1 MPRINWMQ
9 PRERLK
15 KDYFDLN
22 LNVQEKRVCWKSV
35 ILKTIMII
43 LRGEE
48 MEALILCLTSPKY
61 TALYQVYIVVVHENF
76 HIQKTQ
82 NIKVGLHL
90 LQQADGL
97 MDDEDEEIPTDDIIE
112 RMEERL
118 EAAQN
123 QQKRLFLIIFQVWRN
138 LK

>member
-1 MPRINWMQ
+1 MFNQ
-9 PRERLK
+9 PK
-15 KDYFDLN
+15 
-22 LNVQEKRVCWKSV
+22 
-35 ILKTIMII
+35 IHTIVHI
-43 LRGEE
+43 G
-48 MEALILCLTSPKY
+48 
-61 TALYQVYIVVVHENF
+61 VVHENF
-76 HIQKTQ
+76 HIQDTQ

-123 QQKRLFLIIFQVWRN
+123 QQKRLFLIIFQV
-138 LK
+138 

>member
-35 ILKTIMII
+35 ILKTII
-43 LRGEE
+43 LKGEE

-61 TALYQVYIVVVHENF
+61 TALYQVHIVVVHENF
-76 HIQKTQ
+76 HIQETQ

>member
-1 MPRINWMQ
+1 MRIFIF
-9 PRERLK
+9 R
-15 KDYFDLN
+15 
-22 LNVQEKRVCWKSV
+22 
-35 ILKTIMII
+35 
-43 LRGEE
+43 
-48 MEALILCLTSPKY
+48 
-61 TALYQVYIVVVHENF
+61 
-76 HIQKTQ
+76 TQ
-82 NIKVGLHL
+82 NIKVRLHL

>member
-1 MPRINWMQ
+1 MFNW
-9 PRERLK
+9 PK
-15 KDYFDLN
+15 KHCI
-22 LNVQEKRVCWKSV
+22 VH
-35 ILKTIMII
+35 
-43 LRGEE
+43 
-48 MEALILCLTSPKY
+48 
-61 TALYQVYIVVVHENF
+61 IVVEHENF
-76 HIQKTQ
+76 HVQDI
-82 NIKVGLHL
+82 GLHL

-123 QQKRLFLIIFQVWRN
+123 QQKRLFLIIFQVWRK